1 MLLPSLS
8 CCESWPGTGSAAVTA
23 AAPRDTAGCGAMGLR
38 GDWDPGAGWLRRGRK
53 QYSLRSFLLERS
65 HCRMGSPGLSL
76 SLPVNL
82 LRPEKLWRETQRGAQ
97 SCAQAGR
104 AAPLSAC
111 RSGSARA
118 GSLSAQLMSRQL
130 QITPQS
136 CKSVAP
142 SSHLCTSAV
151 YCFCIKAFLLPFAAR
166 GRGSRSSAGRPGQ
179 AGRAEQPSSGAARW
193 RARGSAR
200 TALPELG
207 THRPRRG

>member
-8 CCESWPGTGSAAVTA
+8 CCESWPGTGSTAGTA
-23 AAPRDTAGCGAMGLR
+23 AAPRNTAGCGEMGLR
-38 GDWDPGAGWLRRGRK
+38 GDGDPGAGWLRQGRK
-53 QYSLRSFLLERS
+53 QYSLCSFLLERS

-97 SCAQAGR
+97 RCARAGR
-104 AAPLSAC
+104 EAPLSVC

-118 GSLSAQLMSRQL
+118 GSLSALLMSRQL

-142 SSHLCTSAV
+142 SSHLCTFSV
-151 YCFCIKAFLLPFAAR
+151 YCFCIKAFLSPLGAC
-166 GRGSRSSAGRPGQ
+166 GSGSCSSAGRPGQ
-179 AGRAEQPSSGAARW
+179 AGPAV
-193 RARGSAR
+193 
-200 TALPELG
+200 
-207 THRPRRG
+207 